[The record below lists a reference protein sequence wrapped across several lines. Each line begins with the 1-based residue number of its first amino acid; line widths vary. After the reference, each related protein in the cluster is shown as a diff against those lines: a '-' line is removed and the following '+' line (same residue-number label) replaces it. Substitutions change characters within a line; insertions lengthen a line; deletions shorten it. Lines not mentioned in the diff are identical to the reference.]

1 MGYRWG
7 SNVIVA
13 DGKSWTLT
21 NHSVGQIEERGIR
34 ITWVVNVLEN
44 WVARRWNDRR
54 QSMNYWGHVEGR
66 SQLLM
71 VAVSADDE
79 RIVTVYFDTRG
90 TERYDRHTR
99 GQADFFDEVRD
110 VPNSQV

>member
-7 SNVIVA
+7 SNVIVTN
-13 DGKSWTLT
+13 GKRRTLT
-21 NHSVGQIEERGIR
+21 SHCMDQIRERGIR
-34 ITWVVNVLEN
+34 ETWVADVLEN

-54 QSMNYWGHVEGR
+54 ESMNYWGYVEDR
-66 SQLLM
+66 SRLLM

-79 RIVTVYFDTRG
+79 RIITAYFDTRG
-90 TERYDRHTR
+90 TEQYGRHTR

-110 VPNSQV
+110 VPNSQI